1 MVELLCPGRQ
11 KLAERN
17 KNGRTALSWAA
28 APKDSEKANTD
39 VIKCLLGKGSCIN
52 SEDNSHKTPLSW
64 AVSGNCMNTV
74 IELLNNHDIQVDR
87 PDISGR
93 TPLSLA
99 AQLGHIDII
108 RHLVDNGAR
117 VESKDSNM
125 RTPLSW
131 AGTDKHSKSN
141 DDVIKCLLDQG
152 SDINAEDSCKKT
164 PLFWA
169 VSERCLSAVD
179 VLLKNDEIQADR
191 PDINGQTPF
200 LKAAISGNVELMVRL
215 LKSEKVDISQNSE
228 NQKSFQLLLRT
239 RNTFFSSNPEY
250 VNTRMLSEL
259 IFRLPETLN
268 GRTLISWTAEYN
280 DLEIA
285 KLLLK
290 EKNTR
295 IDDGEDE
302 HTTSLIRALEK
313 KSLNLMKLLIPRDK
327 TSMSLLVKEAG
338 RFGERKAL
346 ELVCVLL
353 EYNYD
358 ANHIDDN
365 GNTPLHL
372 ACYNDNPSFVSALI
386 PVTNQANSP
395 NHDDKTPMQI
405 AIESKNKSVIKLLF
419 EEGID
424 FNPEECSDL
433 TDLESERKS
442 YVQFTIGTRRRSLC
456 WESFAKNSLEFRFPA
471 ENQKGKPQ
479 YTESWGIAWA
489 LTLEANEQAYGFI
502 STILQSKVPETPVK
516 FFEHFLE
523 HLRKR
528 WNKLCSDLDTE
539 FEKIR
544 SSQIEKEGGSH
555 AMIKNIAQN
564 ARDRTKIRICLQS
577 QIRELK
583 DVVNFDTSLRLNSLE
598 LIRTINDLEEYVI
611 SKLSHIDQG
620 LRDVLQIEF
629 AWISIDEAA
638 SFKHISRITFLFLPL
653 MLTSS
658 LFGMNVNVL
667 QDNPDWKWSLLVA
680 ALSCFLT
687 MGVWIVL
694 KVTRSIL

>member
-1 MVELLCPGRQ
+1 
-11 KLAERN
+11 
-17 KNGRTALSWAA
+17 
-28 APKDSEKANTD
+28 
-39 VIKCLLGKGSCIN
+39 
-52 SEDNSHKTPLSW
+52 
-64 AVSGNCMNTV
+64 
-74 IELLNNHDIQVDR
+74 
-87 PDISGR
+87 
-93 TPLSLA
+93 
-99 AQLGHIDII
+99 
-108 RHLVDNGAR
+108 
-117 VESKDSNM
+117 
-125 RTPLSW
+125 
-131 AGTDKHSKSN
+131 
-141 DDVIKCLLDQG
+141 
-152 SDINAEDSCKKT
+152 
-164 PLFWA
+164 
-169 VSERCLSAVD
+169 
-179 VLLKNDEIQADR
+179 
-191 PDINGQTPF
+191 
-200 LKAAISGNVELMVRL
+200 
-215 LKSEKVDISQNSE
+215 
-228 NQKSFQLLLRT
+228 
-239 RNTFFSSNPEY
+239 
-250 VNTRMLSEL
+250 MLSEL